1 LCGIFATVGRSNVSN
16 IISEGLKKL
25 EYRGYDSAGIC
36 FETKENVFE
45 IIKSSNSNYP
55 VDALIKKL
63 NNQKNSYYAGI
74 GHTRWATH
82 GLVNNTNAHPHLS
95 FSNNLS
101 IVHNGIVENYSFLKK
116 LLIRKNV
123 ELKTE
128 TDSEVIASLIDMQ
141 LSCSENIQSAI
152 FSVFNLIEGIN
163 TIAIMHKNY
172 PGKIFG
178 YSTDHSGGLVVGRN
192 QSNNFLSSDVY
203 ALENVCNSIYL
214 TNKDELVTISKN
226 SIEIIDKDYKKINPK
241 ELPIAKI
248 NKKQILEK
256 FNYKTKFIIEKE
268 ILEQKEILTN
278 LINQRIIENSKNT
291 FPEIDNKKITNSN
304 KFIFTGMGSSYNS
317 ALFGS
322 LMFEEIIEKD
332 CKAEFSS
339 ELKRKKII
347 NPEETTLFAISQSGE
362 TADTLEAIKNCRL
375 QGVNVITITEHKNS
389 KASIYSDSFIQLGT
403 GKENS
408 VAATK
413 TFSSTLMLLNA
424 IAINF
429 LCIFDMQIGLSRELK
444 KNYEHFHKNI
454 LDIFTC
460 CDNNYSK
467 ASKLITDSNKVLFVG
482 KHLNYP
488 IVKEASLKF
497 QEIAKINSN
506 AFIEGELKHGP
517 NALLDEFTS
526 VISIIGPEDDVKKS
540 IGSIREIISR
550 GSNVIVISYKAFH
563 EFKDLSDNILIINNK
578 NKYAFSIL
586 ATIILQKLAFF
597 SSLNLGLDPDR
608 PKNLAKTVTVE

>member
-1 LCGIFATVGRSNVSN
+1 
-16 IISEGLKKL
+16 
-25 EYRGYDSAGIC
+25 
-36 FETKENVFE
+36 
-45 IIKSSNSNYP
+45 
-55 VDALIKKL
+55 
-63 NNQKNSYYAGI
+63 
-74 GHTRWATH
+74 
-82 GLVNNTNAHPHLS
+82 
-95 FSNNLS
+95 
-101 IVHNGIVENYSFLKK
+101 
-116 LLIRKNV
+116 
-123 ELKTE
+123 
-128 TDSEVIASLIDMQ
+128 
-141 LSCSENIQSAI
+141 
-152 FSVFNLIEGIN
+152 
-163 TIAIMHKNY
+163 
-172 PGKIFG
+172 
-178 YSTDHSGGLVVGRN
+178 
-192 QSNNFLSSDVY
+192 
-203 ALENVCNSIYL
+203 
-214 TNKDELVTISKN
+214 
-226 SIEIIDKDYKKINPK
+226 
-241 ELPIAKI
+241 
-248 NKKQILEK
+248 
-256 FNYKTKFIIEKE
+256 
-268 ILEQKEILTN
+268 
-278 LINQRIIENSKNT
+278 
-291 FPEIDNKKITNSN
+291 
-304 KFIFTGMGSSYNS
+304 
-317 ALFGS
+317 
-322 LMFEEIIEKD
+322 MFEEIIEKD